1 MVSKSEPF
9 ADEPLRQP
17 EQAMLHGAR
26 PRPQPLAR
34 LRSRPLLYVILPPI
48 ASRPE
53 RQALLAR
60 RLQLQG
66 RKQ

>member
-1 MVSKSEPF
+1 MKKVNPML

-17 EQAMLHGAR
+17 EQTMLHGPR
-26 PRPQPLAR
+26 PRPKPPAR
-34 LRSRPLLYVILPPI
+34 LRSRPLLHALLPPT
-48 ASRPE
+48 AARPE
-53 RQALLAR
+53 REALLAR